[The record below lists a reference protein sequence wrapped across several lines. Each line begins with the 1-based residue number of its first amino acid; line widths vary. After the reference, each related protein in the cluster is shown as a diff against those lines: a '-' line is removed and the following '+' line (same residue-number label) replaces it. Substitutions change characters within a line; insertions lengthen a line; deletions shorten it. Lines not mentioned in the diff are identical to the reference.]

1 MKDSLVAIN
10 IIKNSEILNDNGMP
24 LLFYWNGEDDVFR
37 SIFDDISFKKY
48 LIDKIGNV
56 DNYVYSKLALFYYK
70 YNKNEDKEQYNESI
84 INIQDFLELKDFEED
99 KVTFYKEYLWQH
111 FSYLYKSVF
120 QKEYDKDVNMLSIE
134 DSILN
139 IYDLIKEKHPKRVIK
154 STVLNYIRSELMK
167 TNNLNMNNT
176 DWIINKLDVLL
187 NERE

>member
-24 LLFYWNGEDDVFR
+24 LLFYWNGEDDIFK
-37 SIFDDISFKKY
+37 SIFDDVPFKKY

-70 YNKNEDKEQYNESI
+70 YNKNEDKEQYNENI

-99 KVTFYKEYLWQH
+99 KVTFYKEYI
-111 FSYLYKSVF
+111 
-120 QKEYDKDVNMLSIE
+120 KDVNMLSIE